1 MDKWC
6 NNRLTV
12 LGPRASLQR
21 FMKSNWDRRLHAR
34 HAKLMENSP
43 QRFVGV
49 FETDEPPVVAL
60 RALSGHSPELCLFLD
75 YEVEAQRIKGLA
87 KAQGGQMHYC
97 QFSY

>member
-1 MDKWC
+1 MEKWC

-49 FETDEPPVVAL
+49 FETDEPPLVAL
-60 RALSGHSPELCLFLD
+60 RALSRRWPELCLFLD
-75 YEVEAQRIKGLA
+75 CEVEAQGIKGLA
-87 KAQGGQMHYC
+87 MARGGQVQHC